1 MITFL
6 LIYFIIPILILGIE
20 IYIEG
25 GVKNYCAGSK
35 KIVLFLETLIFI
47 IFWPIV
53 IIYLIIALYKNT

>member
-1 MITFL
+1 MIIL

-20 IYIEG
+20 IYSEG
-25 GVKNYCAGSK
+25 GVKNHCAGSK

-53 IIYLIIALYKNT
+53 IIYLITVLYKNT